1 MSVLFCPFCEESFEG
16 LTHCPEHELELV
28 TFDRLRSRLDED
40 VLRERAADDEE
51 RVDALD
57 PGYMRGPVALGAITT
72 FVGFFLP
79 FIEFQFDGQLAT
91 ASAYSFALERALNL
105 WTPLGVAVA
114 QLGVLASRR
123 TPGAMRS
130 ARLTIPLLSC
140 VGGASIAY
148 TSQRVFTHVE
158 ALLQAGGTGVAHL
171 LFGAFM
177 MMAGLAFS
185 GVAGLR
191 FGIPTG
197 AAARHAA
204 APDSQRPSGH

>member
-28 TFDRLRSRLDED
+28 AFDRLKSRLDED
-40 VLRERAADDEE
+40 VLREQASREE
-51 RVDALD
+51 YVDALH
-57 PGYMRGPVALGAITT
+57 PGYMRGPIALGALTT

-79 FIEFQFDGQLAT
+79 FIEFQFDGQPAS
-91 ASAYSFALERALNL
+91 ASAYSFAIERAINL

-114 QLGVLASRR
+114 QLAVLASRR
-123 TPGAMRS
+123 TPSAMQS

-148 TSQRVFTHVE
+148 TAQRVFTHVDI
-158 ALLQAGGTGVAHL
+158 LLQGGGTGSAHL
-171 LFGAFM
+171 LVGAFM
-177 MMAGLAFS
+177 MIAGLVFS
-185 GVAGLR
+185 GLAGLR

-197 AAARHAA
+197 DVARDSRAAH
-204 APDSQRPSGH
+204 DSK

>member
-28 TFDRLRSRLDED
+28 PFDRLRSRLDED
-40 VLRERAADDEE
+40 VLRERAAPEE
-51 RVDALD
+51 RIDALH
-57 PGYMRGPVALGAITT
+57 PGFMRGPIALGAITT

-91 ASAYSFALERALNL
+91 ASAYTFALDRALNL
-105 WTPLGVAVA
+105 WTPLGVALA
-114 QLGVLASRR
+114 QLAVLATRR
-123 TPGAMRS
+123 TPSAMRS

-140 VGGASIAY
+140 VGGASIAH
-148 TSQRVFTHVE
+148 TAQRVFAHVE
-158 ALLQAGGTGVAHL
+158 LLLQAGGAGRAQL
-171 LFGAFM
+171 LAGAFM

-191 FGIPTG
+191 FGLPTRDVETPNDG
-197 AAARHAA
+197 FAK
-204 APDSQRPSGH
+204 

>member
-28 TFDRLRSRLDED
+28 SFDRLESRLDED
-40 VLRERAADDEE
+40 VLRERASNEE
-51 RVDALD
+51 RIDALH
-57 PGYMRGPVALGAITT
+57 PGYMRGPIALGALTT
-72 FVGFFLP
+72 CVGFFLP

-105 WTPLGVAVA
+105 WTPLGVALA
-114 QLGVLASRR
+114 QLAVLASRR
-123 TPGAMRS
+123 TPSAMQS

-158 ALLQAGGTGVAHL
+158 ALLEAGGTGVAHL
-171 LFGAFM
+171 LVGAFM

-185 GVAGLR
+185 GLAGLR
-191 FGIPTG
+191 FGISTS
-197 AAARHAA
+197 
-204 APDSQRPSGH
+204 DVERPSHPHG